1 MNKLK
6 CYGCIFLTLFVTI
19 LYSHADGYY
28 ASHKGGY
35 SKHSGSHC
43 CKNMYVFGGGGG
55 SFLSSKPSSDY
66 ENKPK
71 SSAVYGG
78 GIGYIFNEYLRADF
92 SIFHRHKYRYRF
104 SDASGSEEQNIKST
118 SFMVSGYF
126 SPTTFYGISPYMMA
140 GLGLAHNKAGD
151 INIVNNSVNSNI
163 LNLGDTSNKFAW
175 QVGAGLTYQINPYVG
190 FDFGYKYIDLGKM
203 QTTNV
208 FIDPGVASGAAVD
221 EPNIGNIKAHEI
233 TVAISY
239 SF

>member
-104 SDASGSEEQNIKST
+104 SDVDGSSSQDLRST
-118 SFMVSGYF
+118 NFMVSGYF
-126 SPTTFYGISPYMMA
+126 SPINFYNFKPYFMA
-140 GLGLAHNKAGD
+140 GIGVAHNDAGTF
-151 INIVNNSVNSNI
+151 NSV
-163 LNLGDTSNKFAW
+163 TSSDAFATVGKRKNDFTW
-175 QVGAGLTYQINPYVG
+175 QVGGGTSYQFNQYVSL
-190 FDFGYKYIDLGKM
+190 DLGYRYIDLGKVETSDV
-203 QTTNV
+203 QKILSSPPLAIVISPN
-208 FIDPGVASGAAVD
+208 SG
-221 EPNIGNIKAHEI
+221 KLRAHEVI
-233 TVAISY
+233 FSISCNLL
-239 SF
+239 